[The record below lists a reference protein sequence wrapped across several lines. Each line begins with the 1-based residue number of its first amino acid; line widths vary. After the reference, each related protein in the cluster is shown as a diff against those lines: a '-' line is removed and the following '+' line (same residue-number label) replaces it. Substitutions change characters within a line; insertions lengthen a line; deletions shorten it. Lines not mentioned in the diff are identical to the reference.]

1 MISKNGKSL
10 LKQLKIMP
18 RLYTS
23 PRLSDAI
30 ISPNAGGASAA
41 SSRRKSSGAAAAS
54 AASSSIFPL
63 VMRRGD
69 TLVNE
74 LQDAWD
80 SAAQKASKG
89 SNATAKSVMTKV
101 FGDLK
106 DQLFSELRSRVSSA
120 TTVAIDDEE
129 ETLDRDL
136 ARRADRVDKEA
147 AKLGLEV
154 AAMREKA
161 RSTVPAGVKSKL
173 QERLVKLTSAVTA
186 PVVVDEDDG
195 GDVLL
200 PSSGK
205 KRGRP
210 EKRRH
215 TIEGLGMGLPKVTGA
230 EAATRFAILSDEAV
244 DSLAA
249 VKKLKDKDITEAT
262 RNVEGTVTA
271 LKVDSR
277 KK

>member
-1 MISKNGKSL
+1 
-10 LKQLKIMP
+10 MP

-23 PRLSDAI
+23 PKV
-30 ISPNAGGASAA
+30 SPNTVIGSSGADN
-41 SSRRKSSGAAAAS
+41 RRKSSGSAS
-54 AASSSIFPL
+54 ASSSIFPL
-63 VMRRGD
+63 VLRRGD
-69 TLVNE
+69 TLVTE

-80 SAAQKASKG
+80 SAAQKAAKG
-89 SNATAKSVMTKV
+89 NTATAKSVITKV

-106 DQLFSELRSRVSSA
+106 NQLFSELQSRVSSV
-120 TTVAIDDEE
+120 TLPVIEDEE

-147 AKLGLEV
+147 AKLGAEV

-173 QERLVKLTSAVTA
+173 QDRLVKLTSVVTA
-186 PVVVDEDDG
+186 PVIDDEDNDG
-195 GDVLL
+195 GGIDSLL
-200 PSSGK
+200 PLSGK

-210 EKRRH
+210 SKRRH

-271 LKVDSR
+271 LKVD
-277 KK
+277 KKK

>member
-1 MISKNGKSL
+1 
-10 LKQLKIMP
+10 MP

-23 PRLSDAI
+23 PRVSDAI
-30 ISPNAGGASAA
+30 ISPNAGGGAGASG
-41 SSRRKSSGAAAAS
+41 SRRKSSGSAS
-54 AASSSIFPL
+54 AASASSASIFPL

-74 LQDAWD
+74 LHDAWD
-80 SAAQKASKG
+80 SAAQKAAKG
-89 SNATAKSVMTKV
+89 SNAASRSVMTKV

-106 DQLFSELRSRVSSA
+106 DQLFTELRSRVSSA
-120 TTVAIDDEE
+120 TTAAIEDEE

-173 QERLVKLTSAVTA
+173 QERLVKLSSVVTA
-186 PVVVDEDDG
+186 PVVVDEDEG
-195 GDVLL
+195 GDVIL

-210 EKRRH
+210 AKRRH

-271 LKVDSR
+271 LKVDMR
-277 KK
+277 K